1 MEETE
6 FLPLSQLFDSIG
18 IIEKGIERIYHYL
31 LLNKR
36 IDNLKEVC
44 DQFGLSLKRGYKICS
59 VLSDLGLV
67 QIYDR
72 PMKIHIANPIMTLW
86 QNLINKRIED
96 LRNEFQ
102 EKSDKC
108 ETAIESF
115 TRKYKMDEEVIQEPV
130 EFINYNVKNFDESYH
145 SFLAQSESKI
155 AIGIR
160 YDNPLIELIKQHGF
174 NKIPDEISESMRT
187 GMIRIKDNL
196 QNITVQV
203 IFHSDVVKELLNS
216 QEFKQLTKH
225 VEIFN
230 LEFKSILIRV
240 TDENFS
246 NFSLTDNE
254 LIQPSFDPAFELI
267 GVYISRNKSIYQIF
281 NDKFNQIFKSGIPLK
296 QFLSD
301 DDEIKIDT
309 LSDTQQFVLCIM

>member
-36 IDNLKEVC
+36 IDNLREVC
-44 DQFGLSLKRGYKICS
+44 NQFNLSLKRGYKVCS

-72 PMKIHIANPIMTLW
+72 PMKIHIANPIMELW
-86 QNLINKRIED
+86 QRIIQSRIED
-96 LRNEFQ
+96 LKSEFK
-102 EKSDKC
+102 ERTDKC
-108 ETAIESF
+108 ESALESF
-115 TRKYKMDEEVIQEPV
+115 IKKYEMDEEAIQEPV

-145 SFLAQSESKI
+145 SFLAQSECKI

-160 YDNPLIELIKQHGF
+160 YENPLIELINKHGF
-174 NKIPDEISESMRT
+174 NNIPNEVSESMRI
-187 GMIRIKDNL
+187 GMNRIKENL
-196 QNITVQV
+196 KNINVQV
-203 IFHSDVVKELLNS
+203 IFHSDVVKDLINS
-216 QEFKQLTKH
+216 SEFDQLTKH
-225 VEIFN
+225 VKDFN
-230 LEFKSILIRV
+230 LEFKDIKIHV

-281 NDKFNQIFKSGIPLK
+281 YDKFDKIFKNGIPLK
-296 QFLSD
+296 QFLLD
-301 DDEIKIDT
+301 EDEIKLDS
-309 LSDTQQFVLCIM
+309 LSATQQFVLCIM

>member
-36 IDNLKEVC
+36 IDNLGEVC
-44 DQFGLSLKRGYKICS
+44 NQFNLSLKRGYKICS

-72 PMKIHIANPIMTLW
+72 PMKIHIANPIMELW
-86 QNLINKRIED
+86 QSLIQKRIED
-96 LRNEFQ
+96 LKNEFQ
-102 EKSDKC
+102 EKTGKC
-108 ETAIESF
+108 ESALADFIKNY
-115 TRKYKMDEEVIQEPV
+115 RMEEEIVQEPV

-145 SFLAQSESKI
+145 SFMAQNECKI

-160 YDNPLIELIKQHGF
+160 YDNPLTVLIKKYGF
-174 NKIPDEISESMRT
+174 DKIPDEINEYLET
-187 GMIRIKDNL
+187 GVNRIKDNL
-196 QNITVQV
+196 KNIIIRV
-203 IFHSDVVKELLNS
+203 IFHSDVIKELVNS
-216 QEFKQLTKH
+216 QEFELLTNLVKP
-225 VEIFN
+225 FN
-230 LEFKSILIRV
+230 LEFKDILIHV
-240 TDENFS
+240 TDESFS

-281 NDKFNQIFKSGIPLK
+281 DDKFNHIFKNGIPIK
-296 QFLSD
+296 KYISEN
-301 DDEIKIDT
+301 DEIKIES
-309 LSDTQQFVLCIM
+309 LSETQQFVLCIM

>member
-44 DQFGLSLKRGYKICS
+44 DQFNLSLKRGYKICS

-86 QNLINKRIED
+86 QNIIHKRIED
-96 LRNEFQ
+96 LQNEFQ
-102 EKSDKC
+102 EKRDKC
-108 ETAIESF
+108 ESALDGFIKKF
-115 TRKYKMDEEVIQEPV
+115 RMDEEVIQEPV

-160 YDNPLIELIKQHGF
+160 YENPLIDLIHKYGY
-174 NKIPDEISESMRT
+174 NKVPSEISESIKT
-187 GMIRIKDNL
+187 GMNRIKENL
-196 QNITVQV
+196 KNITIQV
-203 IFHSDVVKELLNS
+203 IFHSDVVKDLINRREFELLTNHI
-216 QEFKQLTKH
+216 EH
-225 VEIFN
+225 FN
-230 LEFKSILIRV
+230 LEFKNILIHV

-267 GVYISRNKSIYQIF
+267 GVYISRNRSIYQIF
-281 NDKFNQIFKSGIPLK
+281 DEKFIQIFKNGIPIK
-296 QFLSD
+296 QFLKD
-301 DDEIKIDT
+301 KEEIKIDS
-309 LSDTQQFVLCIM
+309 LSETQQFVLCIL

>member
-1 MEETE
+1 MEGTD

-44 DQFGLSLKRGYKICS
+44 NQFNLSLKRGYKICS
-59 VLSDLGLV
+59 VLSDLGLI

-72 PMKIHIANPIMTLW
+72 PMKIHIANPIMELW
-86 QNLINKRIED
+86 QNIIQKRIED
-96 LRNEFQ
+96 LENEFQ
-102 EKSDKC
+102 EKINKC
-108 ETAIESF
+108 ESALESF
-115 TRKYKMDEEVIQEPV
+115 IKNYKMDEEVIQEPV

-160 YDNPLIELIKQHGF
+160 YDNPLIELIKKHGF
-174 NKIPDEISESMRT
+174 NKIPNEISEFMKM
-187 GMIRIKDNL
+187 GMKRIKENL
-196 QNITVQV
+196 KNIGIQV
-203 IFHSDVVKELLNS
+203 IFHSDVIKDILKS
-216 QEFKQLTKH
+216 QEFEILTKL
-225 VEIFN
+225 VEDFN
-230 LEFKSILIRV
+230 MEFKDILIHV

-281 NDKFNQIFKSGIPLK
+281 NEKFNQIFKNGVPIT
-296 QFLSD
+296 QFLKEN
-301 DDEIKIDT
+301 DEIKIT
-309 LSDTQQFVLCIM
+309 SLSATQQFVLCIM